1 MADSGSDL
9 SDLDF
14 AQVTPEEFT
23 ALVKRT
29 PARELSR
36 LLHGEQRARV
46 LGEVFARM
54 EQRFKPENAGSLS
67 AVIRWEITGES
78 LAVYETS
85 VADGVCTAREGA
97 HTEEPRVTL
106 TLSDVEFLRLASGNG
121 SPVTMFMTRKI
132 RIAGDIGLA
141 SGLARLFDIPR
152 G

>member
-1 MADSGSDL
+1 MAESGSDL

-29 PARELSR
+29 PAKELSR
-36 LLHGEQRARV
+36 LLRGEQRTRV

-54 EQRFKPENAGSLS
+54 EQRFRPENAGSLT

-78 LAVYETS
+78 VAVYETDI
-85 VADGVCTAREGA
+85 ADGACTARAGA
-97 HTEEPRVTL
+97 HAENPRVTL
-106 TLSDVEFLRLASGNG
+106 TLSDVEFLRLTSGNG
-121 SPVTMFMTRKI
+121 SPVTMFMTRRI
-132 RIAGDIGLA
+132 RIAGDLGLA
-141 SGLARLFDIPR
+141 SGLSRLFDIPK